1 MDEERI
7 LNAEASRYLDEAAF
21 VSSLVSNKER
31 ETGKLSD
38 PAHMYPCS
46 KSEADQ
52 MADLLKKA
60 KDAAKDA
67 AEETFAKRYDTLQ
80 GIVDWSVKRHKA
92 WQWTLVLAALL
103 GAAVLYLVQLK
114 QQDDVLQARVDRE
127 QVAEWK
133 TVRVNSVDFDLCPV
147 EQSADDYAMRLAS
160 AERYKTYKLIDLKS
174 RALKDTAQ
182 YAALRADY
190 DSLNAMGFRQIHE
203 VALADLDEHVS
214 SQETWHT
221 LLYVYM
227 AFLLV
232 LIPIY
237 IITGYPRGYTITRRN
252 NRRGCLNIFRKVGM
266 AVAMFCLG
274 ASVASTLLPD
284 YVVRNTDANGKS
296 TENKEHKWFSGLLIV
311 LRLILMVVGAVLLCL
326 VASIVM
332 TVESIGGLID
342 MFRKCK

>member
-1 MDEERI
+1 MDEERK
-7 LNAEASRYLDEAAF
+7 LNAEALRYLDEAAF
-21 VSSLVSNKER
+21 ASSLVSSKER
-31 ETGKLSD
+31 ETGELSD

-46 KSEADQ
+46 KSEVDQ

-67 AEETFAKRYDTLQ
+67 AEETFAERYNTLQ
-80 GIVDWSVKRHKA
+80 GIVDWSLKRHKA

-103 GAAVLYLVQLK
+103 GAAILYLVQLK
-114 QQDDVLQARVDRE
+114 QQDDILQARVDRE

-133 TVRVNSVDFDLCPV
+133 IIRVNSVDFDSCPA

-203 VALADLDEHVS
+203 VALADLDDHVS
-214 SQETWHT
+214 NQELWST

-227 AFLLV
+227 GFLLV

-284 YVVRNTDANGKS
+284 YVVRNTDADGKT
-296 TENKEHKWFSGLLIV
+296 TENKEHKWLTGLLIV